1 VTFTRRVALTQ
12 RVDDLPE
19 RGERR
24 DALDQ
29 SWAVLVEAAG
39 YEPVLIPN
47 RLADPVGYVDA
58 LGPVLLV
65 ITGGNDLAH
74 LPEPSQPAPERDAT
88 ETALLDAATT
98 SGLPVLGVCRGLQLL
113 VSLTGGRL
121 DRVAGHVRAPH
132 PVSVVDAS
140 PWPLRD
146 GRVVNS
152 FHGWGISPEGLGPVL
167 VPLALAPDG
176 TVEAAHRPGLPQVGV
191 MWHPEREPQDPADLE
206 LVHALV
212 EHRHASHRSRRG

>member
-1 VTFTRRVALTQ
+1 MRTRRVALTQ

-29 SWAVLVEAAG
+29 SWTALIEAAG
-39 YEPVLIPN
+39 FEPVLVPN
-47 RLADPVGYVDA
+47 RSVDPVAYVEA
-58 LGPVLLV
+58 LEPALLV

-88 ETALLDAATT
+88 EAALLDAATA

-113 VSLTGGRL
+113 VDRTGGRL
-121 DRVAGHVRAPH
+121 RRVEGHVRAPH
-132 PVSVVDAS
+132 PVSVVEAA

-152 FHGWGISPEGLGPVL
+152 FHGWGVAPDALGPVL
-167 VPLALAPDG
+167 APLAFAPDG
-176 TVEAAHRPGLPQVGV
+176 TVEAAHLPGLPQVAV
-191 MWHPEREPQDPADLE
+191 MWHPEREPQDPADLD
-206 LVHALV
+206 LVRALV
-212 EHRHASHRSRRG
+212 EHRYASDRSRRG